1 MERGQTIIDFGVGAS
16 VFLLTLLLI
25 ITFSSSLF
33 VPFQGSQSDTT
44 QTTRVAQAL
53 TQQYLLNADR
63 PEPYVIDEECAAYI
77 FDNSSDSPSG
87 VEYPW
92 VGCQFNKNNGTFKN
106 ITPVATSDEGITKL
120 NVTIQNQTTGDIVE
134 LEGVDGTN
142 KKAEY
147 SDSPLP
153 NDRNTVSVARRGVY
167 IGGSNGNSGE
177 TYYLYVRIWK

>member
-33 VPFQGSQSDTT
+33 VPFQGSQSDTI
-44 QTTRVAQAL
+44 QTTRVAEAL
-53 TQQYLLNADR
+53 TQQYLLDADR

-77 FDNSSDSPSG
+77 FDNSNGGSSVD
-87 VEYPW
+87 YPPAE
-92 VGCQFNKNNGTFKN
+92 CQFNNSKTFQD
-106 ITPVATSDEGITKL
+106 ITPVKNSDEGVTKL
-120 NVTIQNQTTGDIVE
+120 NVTIQNQTTGDTVE
-134 LEGVDGTN
+134 LEGVDGNTD
-142 KKAEY
+142 AEY

-153 NDRNTVSVARRGVY
+153 NDRNTVSVARRTVY
-167 IGGSNGNSGE
+167 ISGSNGNSGE